1 MSYLHEFVR
10 VLMYKQ
16 QEALY
21 LTWVEN
27 EFIEEYQMAHRIN
40 RKFESPPQKGAMD
53 LGKLA
58 KCNHVQG

>member
-1 MSYLHEFVR
+1 
-10 VLMYKQ
+10 MYKQ